1 MCRTPVGITA
11 GSGNV
16 FFFTGLPLVRVK
28 GKVEPGRKDPNIPVI
43 NVEYFQTFFRT
54 HKCGELN
61 VNNVGE
67 EVVLSGWI
75 WKTRELGGIFFAD
88 IRDNSGYTQIMLP
101 GKNIK
106 AFKEMGLFF
115 RSEDVITIIGRV
127 QKRPEDK
134 EKPGTNTGE
143 IEVFTETVTLLSK
156 AKTPPFNLAEED
168 LEVHEDLRL
177 EYRYLDLRRP
187 RMQHNLAVRHR
198 AVKAIRDYLSARGFV
213 EIETPVL
220 MRSTPE
226 GARDYLVPSRV
237 HRGKFYALPQSPQMY
252 KQLLMAAGVDRYF
265 QIARCF
271 RDEDQRADRQ
281 PEFTQLDLE
290 MSFADEEDIFEVTE
304 GVFAASFREG
314 IGVELKTPWPRLS
327 WREAMNRYGRDKPDT
342 RFGLLLDDAT
352 AAFAATSAEVF
363 RKIIDAGGRVLALRA
378 PGGLSRKQLDELEA
392 AAKAEGAAGLASFK
406 VGPGGALSGAV
417 AKFFD
422 AGAAVELLS
431 KTGAEQG
438 DAVVACGGPFEVA
451 ANAMGAVRLKLA
463 EMLNVKKEE
472 GFHFLW
478 VTDFPLFERDPA
490 TGAPVPSHHPF
501 TSPRL
506 EDVGKLETEPFKVLS
521 RAYDVVV
528 NGIELGSGSV
538 RIHDAALQRRVF
550 KAFGYSDEEI
560 EGRFGFFLRALEYG
574 TPPHAGIAPGL
585 DRWVMVMCGE
595 QSIREVIAFPK
606 TLRASSPMDGSP
618 APVTR
623 GQLDELGLTLKDGGP
638 KGK

>member
-1 MCRTPVGITA
+1 M
-11 GSGNV
+11 
-16 FFFTGLPLVRVK
+16 L
-28 GKVEPGRKDPNIPVI
+28 
-43 NVEYFQTFFRT
+43 RT
-54 HKCGELN
+54 HNCGELN
-61 VNNVGE
+61 ERNVGAEATLCGWVWKSRDLGGVLFLDLRDRYGFMQLVVDPAVDEKLHEAASKLKGEDVVRVVGEVQLRPE
-67 EVVLSGWI
+67 EQRRDDVPTGAVELHV
-75 WKTRELGGIFFAD
+75 REL
-88 IRDNSGYTQIMLP
+88 
-101 GKNIK
+101 
-106 AFKEMGLFF
+106 
-115 RSEDVITIIGRV
+115 
-127 QKRPEDK
+127 
-134 EKPGTNTGE
+134 
-143 IEVFTETVTLLSK
+143 EVLAR

-168 LEVHEDLRL
+168 LDVHEDLRL

-187 RMQHNLAVRHR
+187 HMQRNVAVRHR

-213 EIETPVL
+213 EVETPVL

-226 GARDYLVPSRV
+226 GARDYLVPSRL
-237 HRGKFYALPQSPQMY
+237 HRGRFYALPQSPQMY

-290 MSFADEEDIFEVTE
+290 MSFADEEDVFGVTE
-304 GVFAASFREG
+304 GVFAASFKEG
-314 IGVELKTPWPRLS
+314 IGVELETPWPRLT
-327 WREAMNRYGRDKPDT
+327 WREAMSRYGRDKPDT
-342 RFGLLLDDAT
+342 RFGLEFADVTELFKNSKFLEPEHKHGEG
-352 AAFAATSAEVF
+352 AAFAL
-363 RKIIDAGGRVLALRA
+363 RV
-378 PGGLSRKQLDELEA
+378 PGGLTRKQLSDVEQA
-392 AAKAEGAAGLASFK
+392 VIAEKFPGVMSFK
-406 VGPGGALSGAV
+406 VGPNEEIKGPALKHFPEGFG
-417 AKFFD
+417 KQ
-422 AGAAVELLS
+422 LL
-431 KTGAEQG
+431 KYTKAEEG
-438 DAVVACGGPFEVA
+438 DVIVACAGEFANV
-451 ANAMGAVRLKLA
+451 ANAMGSVRLALA

-490 TGAPVPSHHPF
+490 TGEPVPSHHPF

-506 EDVGKLETEPFKVLS
+506 EDVDKLEAAPFDVTS
-521 RAYDVVV
+521 RAYDVTV
-528 NGIELGSGSV
+528 NGVELGSGSV

-560 EGRFGFFLRALEYG
+560 ETRFGFFLRALEYG

-595 QSIREVIAFPK
+595 TSIRGVIAFPK

-623 GQLDELGLTLKDGGP
+623 EQLDELGLTLKDEGP

>member
-1 MCRTPVGITA
+1 M
-11 GSGNV
+11 
-16 FFFTGLPLVRVK
+16 
-28 GKVEPGRKDPNIPVI
+28 
-43 NVEYFQTFFRT
+43 FRT
-54 HKCGELN
+54 HTCGELN
-61 VNNVGE
+61 ENNVGQKATLCGWVWKSRDLGGLYFVDLRDRHGFTQL
-67 EVVLSGWI
+67 VVDPAVDSKLREAASKLKGEDVVRVVGDVRRRPEG
-75 WKTRELGGIFFAD
+75 TRRDDVATGAVELRVREL
-88 IRDNSGYTQIMLP
+88 
-101 GKNIK
+101 
-106 AFKEMGLFF
+106 
-115 RSEDVITIIGRV
+115 
-127 QKRPEDK
+127 
-134 EKPGTNTGE
+134 
-143 IEVFTETVTLLSK
+143 EVLAR

-451 ANAMGAVRLKLA
+451 ANAMGSVRLKLA

-528 NGIELGSGSV
+528 NGVELGSGSV

-585 DRWVMVMCGE
+585 DRWVMVMCSE

-623 GQLDELGLTLKDGGP
+623 EQLDELGLTLKDEGP